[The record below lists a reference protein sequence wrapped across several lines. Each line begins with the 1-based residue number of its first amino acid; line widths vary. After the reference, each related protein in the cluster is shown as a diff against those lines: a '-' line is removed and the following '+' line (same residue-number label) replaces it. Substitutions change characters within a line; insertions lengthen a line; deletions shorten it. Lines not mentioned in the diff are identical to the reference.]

1 MGDYRMADPDAL
13 LKAVH
18 QALADASPKDPAGR
32 PIMDV
37 NAILGTLAH
46 MLGEVLS
53 RIPNDRGL
61 RDQLEGKVAAA
72 IHEVSRKMAQ
82 SGAPKVKIERG
93 YRA

>member
-13 LKAVH
+13 LAAVS
-18 QALADASPKDPAGR
+18 QALAEASPKDPAGR

-53 RIPNDRGL
+53 GIPNDQGL
-61 RDQLEGKVAAA
+61 RDQLERKVAAA
-72 IHEVSRKMAQ
+72 IKDVTRKMAQ
-82 SGAPKVKIERG
+82 NGAPNVKIERG